1 MNFKGR
7 VEAKVDKS
15 GVSKKDQTPFKSF
28 QYWVIETEGQYP
40 QEAVLETYGD
50 KVPDLE
56 VGDEAEFEFNMRV
69 NKWQD
74 KFFGSNSVWRI
85 TKLDGS
91 SQQPPVSPPPTEAS
105 STDDLPF

>member
-40 QEAVLETYGD
+40 QSALLETYGD
-50 KVPDLE
+50 SCPDLE
-56 VGDEAEFEFNMRV
+56 VGDEAEFGFNMRV

-74 KFFGSNSVWRI
+74 KFFGSNSVWKI
-85 TKLDGS
+85 TKLNGS
-91 SQQPPVSPPPTEAS
+91 YQSPPPTPQSTEAS
-105 STDDLPF
+105 DTDDLPF

>member
-7 VEAKVDKS
+7 VEAVVDKS
-15 GVSKKDQTPFKSF
+15 GVSKKDQTPYKSF

-50 KVPDLE
+50 KLPDLKI
-56 VGDEAEFEFNMRV
+56 GDVAEFEFNMRV
-69 NKWQD
+69 NRWQD
-74 KFFGSNSVWRI
+74 KFFGSNSVWKI
-85 TKLDGS
+85 TKIEGH
-91 SQQPPVSPPPTEAS
+91 QATPEPTKPTEE